1 MSFEYILK
9 LAESNGIAINEKMAK
24 LIVKKYGRKD
34 HLSLEDC
41 LFVNKRRASHSVSK
55 SPKK

>member
-24 LIVKKYGRKD
+24 LVVKKYGRKD

-41 LFVNKRRASHSVSK
+41 LRVNKRRASHSVSK

>member
-9 LAESNGIAINEKMAK
+9 LAESKGIAINEKMAK

-41 LFVNKRRASHSVSK
+41 LRVNKRRASHSVSK